1 MCCVLPFRRK
11 KSEWHYGRFLGA
23 HKGGRTVGASG
34 PWRKDW
40 LVRDHVVLCG
50 SDVLAVRVLDELT
63 DLGVEAVVIS
73 QRPDR
78 RLEARVRELGVP
90 TVEGDYR
97 DEETLR
103 AAGVADAEAV
113 AVLDEDDVGNVHAAL
128 AAQELNDDVRLVVRM
143 FNLDLGRRLEALFHD
158 GEVLSASALA
168 APAFAH
174 AALQGNVA
182 MPVRVRD
189 RLLEVRPAQSPGER
203 RLAVDVAEAPYAP
216 ETGTDAMVR
225 QATSWARR
233 IRARFRALMRLFDA
247 RLAALL
253 GALAVVV
260 AIAAEV
266 FHNANDLSWLNAL
279 YFTVTTVTTTGYGD
293 INLLDAPDGVKL
305 FGMGLMLLG
314 GLVVAVLFALV
325 TDAIVTAR
333 IARTLGELPR
343 PRSGHAVVCGLGR
356 VGFRIVQRLVAA
368 GVPCIAVERREDNP
382 FLDATRR
389 MGVPVLV
396 DDASR
401 RETLAPLRLHH
412 ARAVLAVT
420 DDDLANLETA
430 LNARTLNPSI
440 RVVMRLFSH
449 DLAERSERTFSIAI
463 SRSVSALA
471 APAVVAAIVRRRV
484 VATVPLGSRALAVA
498 DLPGTALA
506 GRTIDEAEAALELR
520 VLARDEAWWP
530 PGSERIDPQS
540 RLLVLASREGLAA
553 VHFGAG

>member
-1 MCCVLPFRRK
+1 
-11 KSEWHYGRFLGA
+11 
-23 HKGGRTVGASG
+23 
-34 PWRKDW
+34 
-40 LVRDHVVLCG
+40 VRDHVVLCG
-50 SDVLAVRVLDELT
+50 SDVLAVRVLDELAG
-63 DLGVEAVVIS
+63 LGIEVVVVARS
-73 QRPDR
+73 PDR
-78 RLEARVRELGVP
+78 RLEVRLRELGVP

-113 AVLDEDDVGNVHAAL
+113 AVLEEDDVGNVHAAL
-128 AAQELNDDVRLVVRM
+128 AAQELNSDVRLVVRM

-158 GEVLSASALA
+158 GEVLSASVLA

-189 RLLEVRPAQSPGER
+189 RLLEVRPAEPDGR
-203 RLAVDVAEAPYAP
+203 RLAVEIREAPHEP

-225 QATSWARR
+225 QATSFARR
-233 IRARFRALMRLFDA
+233 MRARFRGLLRLFDA

-260 AIAAEV
+260 AISAEV
-266 FHNANDLSWLNAL
+266 FHDAHDLSWLNAL

-293 INLLDAPDGVKL
+293 INLLDAPDGIKL
-305 FGMGLMLLG
+305 YGMGLMLLG

-343 PRSGHAVVCGLGR
+343 PRSFHAVVCGLGR

-368 GVPCIAVERREDNP
+368 GVPCIAVERSEDNP

-401 RETLAPLRLHH
+401 RETLAPLRLAH
-412 ARAVLAVT
+412 ARVVLAVT

-430 LNARTLNPSI
+430 LNARTLNPSL

-471 APAVVAAIVRRRV
+471 APAFVAAIVRRRV

-498 DLPGTALA
+498 DLPGATLA
-506 GRTIDEAEAALELR
+506 GRTVGETEALLELR

-530 PGSERIDPQS
+530 PAADRIEPES

-553 VHFGAG
+553 VGPGGG